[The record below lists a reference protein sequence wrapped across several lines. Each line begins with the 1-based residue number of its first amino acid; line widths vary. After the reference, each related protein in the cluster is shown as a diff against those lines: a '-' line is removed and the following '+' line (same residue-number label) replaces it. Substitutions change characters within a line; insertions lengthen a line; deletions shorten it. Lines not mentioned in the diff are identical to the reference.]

1 MRRVSLALVLLVAA
15 GTSASAEPTQVGGFF
30 GPKIFSGDSALGYLP
45 DEMFHPTLRN
55 SVELGGRVGK
65 PFGYMWLIPELEVAF
80 VPTETTVVGGAQP
93 ASVYWFTGRVH
104 LRLDLLPKRKLNV
117 FFMVGGGVDI
127 SASTARKTFNSGVIG
142 EGYVGAGMLFDT
154 QKGFLVRFDA
164 RFAGIPA
171 AEKTISFEGDFTV
184 GVEFLIGAPKKVK
197 QSEVLV
203 TGPPPDKDNDGIAD
217 ADDKCADRPEDS
229 DNFEDGDGCPDI
241 DNDGDHV
248 LDIADKCAGEPESF
262 NGFNDDDGCNDSVPE
277 AVDGLRGTV
286 EGLIYAEGETVVRDS
301 AQKYMAKIAKV
312 LADNPSVKIVLVGHT
327 DDREAKAFVQP
338 PAEGQPE
345 PDIASIATDLARAR
359 AEAVR
364 QALVAQGVPS
374 GRIVVDGVG
383 AEEPV
388 TDNNSAKG
396 RLANRRVELK
406 LYVPKY

>member
-1 MRRVSLALVLLVAA
+1 
-15 GTSASAEPTQVGGFF
+15 
-30 GPKIFSGDSALGYLP
+30 
-45 DEMFHPTLRN
+45 
-55 SVELGGRVGK
+55 
-65 PFGYMWLIPELEVAF
+65 
-80 VPTETTVVGGAQP
+80 
-93 ASVYWFTGRVH
+93 
-104 LRLDLLPKRKLNV
+104 
-117 FFMVGGGVDI
+117 
-127 SASTARKTFNSGVIG
+127 
-142 EGYVGAGMLFDT
+142 
-154 QKGFLVRFDA
+154 
-164 RFAGIPA
+164 
-171 AEKTISFEGDFTV
+171 
-184 GVEFLIGAPKKVK
+184 
-197 QSEVLV
+197 
-203 TGPPPDKDNDGIAD
+203 
-217 ADDKCADRPEDS
+217 
-229 DNFEDGDGCPDI
+229 
-241 DNDGDHV
+241 V

>member
-1 MRRVSLALVLLVAA
+1 MRRAGLALVLLAAA

-30 GPKIFSGDSALGYLP
+30 GPKIFSRDSALGYLP
-45 DEMFHPTLRN
+45 DAPAHPTLKN

-65 PFGYMWLIPELEVAF
+65 PFGYMWLIPELEIAF
-80 VPTETTVVGGAQP
+80 VPTSTTEDGGAQS
-93 ASVYWFTGRVH
+93 ASVYWFTGRFH
-104 LRLDLLPKRKLNV
+104 LRLDLLPKRKLNA
-117 FFMVGGGVDI
+117 FFMVGGGVDV
-127 SASTARKTFNSGVIG
+127 SASTARMTFNSGVIG
-142 EGYVGAGMLFDT
+142 EGYVGAGMVFDT
-154 QKGFLVRFDA
+154 QKGFLVRFDT

-171 AEKTISFEGDFTV
+171 AEATISFEGDFTV
-184 GVEFLIGAPKKVK
+184 GVEFLIGAPKRIK
-197 QSEVLV
+197 QSEVVV
-203 TGPPPDKDNDGIAD
+203 TGPPPDKDNDGIID

-248 LDIADKCAGEPESF
+248 LDIADKCAGEAETF
-262 NGFNDDDGCNDSVPE
+262 NGFNDDDGCTDSVPE
-277 AVDGLRGTV
+277 AIEGLRGTV
-286 EGLIYAEGETVVRDS
+286 EGLIYGEGETVVRDS

-312 LADNPSVKIVLVGHT
+312 LAENPSVKIVLVGHT

-338 PAEGQPE
+338 PAEGEPA
-345 PDIASIATDLARAR
+345 PDISSIATDLARAR

-388 TDNNSAKG
+388 ADNNSNKG